1 MKIDDAIKKLQ
12 ELHDKGYGEYSLAI
26 VFPEEYIEDYSG
38 NTCIPEQWNEPII
51 GHNTSTVID
60 DSSKYIELHID

>member
-26 VFPEEYIEDYSG
+26 VFPEECIEDYSG
-38 NTCIPEQWNEPII
+38 YTSIPEQWKEPDYY
-51 GHNTSTVID
+51 NTSTVID
-60 DSSKYIELHID
+60 DSTRYIELHID

>member
-1 MKIDDAIKKLQ
+1 MKIDDVIKKLQ

-38 NTCIPEQWNEPII
+38 NTCIPEQWKEPDS
-51 GHNTSTVID
+51 HNTSTVID

>member
-1 MKIDDAIKKLQ
+1 MKIDDVIKKLQ

-26 VFPEEYIEDYSG
+26 VFPEEYNEDYSG
-38 NTCIPEQWNEPII
+38 NTRIPEQWKELDS
-51 GHNTSTVID
+51 HNTSTVID